1 MQTKTNQTDPAVL
14 DTLLKALLQD
24 GATLP
29 GIAARMTLTMAD
41 LLELIE
47 RPEVQRSLQRL
58 RTALTQRAEIVALST
73 ETAALQ
79 NLASV
84 GDDLEEISQE
94 QAMIDDEI
102 DSLRGSED
110 SADRARIADFKRAK
124 AVLAQRAKDR
134 VESARAARAAL
145 SHARS
150 RTKTAHDALPQA
162 LKLALEPDQLN
173 RAG

>member
-1 MQTKTNQTDPAVL
+1 MQTKTNQTDPELL

-29 GIAARMTLTMAD
+29 GIAARMKLTMAD

-58 RTALTQRAEIVALST
+58 RTALTQRAEIVALSS

-84 GDDLEEISQE
+84 GDDLEEIAQE

-102 DSLRGSED
+102 DTLRGSED
-110 SADRARIADFKRAK
+110 SDDRARIAEFKRAK
-124 AVLAQRAKDR
+124 AVLTQRAKDR

-150 RTKTAHDALPQA
+150 RTAKAHEALPNA
-162 LKLALEPDQLN
+162 LKLALPPNELE

>member
-1 MQTKTNQTDPAVL
+1 MQTKTNQTDPELL
-14 DTLLKALLQD
+14 DALLKALLQD

-29 GIAARMTLTMAD
+29 GIAARMKLSMAD
-41 LLELIE
+41 LLEL
-47 RPEVQRSLQRL
+47 
-58 RTALTQRAEIVALST
+58 ST
-73 ETAALQ
+73 ETSALQ

-84 GDDLEEISQE
+84 GDDLEEIAQE

-110 SADRARIADFKRAK
+110 SDDRARIAEFKRAK
-124 AVLAQRAKDR
+124 AVLTQRAKDR

-150 RTKTAHDALPQA
+150 RTAKAHDALPQA

>member
-1 MQTKTNQTDPAVL
+1 MQTKTNQTDPDLL

-29 GIAARMTLTMAD
+29 GIAARMKLTMAD

-47 RPEVQRSLQRL
+47 RPDVQRSLQRL

-73 ETAALQ
+73 ESAALQ

-84 GDDLEEISQE
+84 GSDLEEISQE

-102 DSLRGSED
+102 DTLRGSED
-110 SADRARIADFKRAK
+110 SEDRARIAEFKRAK
-124 AVLAQRAKDR
+124 AVLTQRAKDR

-150 RTKTAHDALPQA
+150 RTAKAHDALPQA
-162 LKLALEPDQLN
+162 LKLAIEPDQLN

>member
-1 MQTKTNQTDPAVL
+1 MQTKTNQTDPELL

-29 GIAARMTLTMAD
+29 GIAARMKLTMAD

-73 ETAALQ
+73 ESAALQ

-84 GDDLEEISQE
+84 GSDLEEISQE

-102 DSLRGSED
+102 DTLRGSED
-110 SADRARIADFKRAK
+110 SEDRARIAEFKRAK
-124 AVLAQRAKDR
+124 AVLTQRAKDR

-150 RTKTAHDALPQA
+150 RTAKAHDALPQA
-162 LKLALEPDQLN
+162 LKLAIEPDQLN

>member
-1 MQTKTNQTDPAVL
+1 MQTKPNQTDPDLL

-29 GIAARMTLTMAD
+29 GIAARMKLTMAD

-47 RPEVQRSLQRL
+47 RPDVQRSLQRL

-73 ETAALQ
+73 ESAALQ

-102 DSLRGSED
+102 DALRGSED

-162 LKLALEPDQLN
+162 LKLALPPEELK
-173 RAG
+173 RAL

>member
-1 MQTKTNQTDPAVL
+1 
-14 DTLLKALLQD
+14 
-24 GATLP
+24 
-29 GIAARMTLTMAD
+29 MAD

-47 RPEVQRSLQRL
+47 RPDVQRSLQRL

-94 QAMIDDEI
+94 QAMLDDEI
-102 DSLRGSED
+102 DALRGSED
-110 SADRARIADFKRAK
+110 SADRDRIAEFKRAK

-134 VESARAARAAL
+134 IESARAARAAL

-162 LKLALEPDQLN
+162 LKLALPPEELK
-173 RAG
+173 RAL

>member
-29 GIAARMTLTMAD
+29 GIAARMQLSMAD

-84 GDDLEEISQE
+84 GSDLEEISQE

-102 DSLRGSED
+102 DSLRGSES

>member
-14 DTLLKALLQD
+14 DTLLKTLLQD

-29 GIAARMTLTMAD
+29 GIAARMKLTMAD

-47 RPEVQRSLQRL
+47 RPDVQRTLQRL
-58 RTALTQRAEIVALST
+58 RTALTQRAEIVALSA

-102 DSLRGSED
+102 DSLRGSES
-110 SADRARIADFKRAK
+110 SADRARIA
-124 AVLAQRAKDR
+124 
-134 VESARAARAAL
+134 
-145 SHARS
+145 
-150 RTKTAHDALPQA
+150 
-162 LKLALEPDQLN
+162 
-173 RAG
+173 